1 LRHGLSFARRSATRF
16 SPGPFTTGP
25 NPRAPL
31 VGRARSGN
39 AHGISS
45 ALRSIPWRR
54 VPAFLR
60 FIPTCRFALRAS
72 HKSPADFY
80 GRPVAH
86 VSSFP
91 IRKVFQMRPAFAN
104 GATPTDFWVVLPRPS
119 RAGFV
124 VFSRAC
130 RMPFQRHVIVCS
142 RARHRARSRTAIRR
156 SLTFRWLP
164 SAHGFFGQLMQWTC
178 ARAHSKR
185 VSQSSIEQQRRHPCR
200 RRPFSV
206 FGRFAPSRSE
216 RSRSSHSRSWGR
228 ASVSERLPV

>member
-119 RAGFV
+119 RAGAPSPVDCFQQ
-124 VFSRAC
+124 SAASLARARQSC
-130 RMPFQRHVIVCS
+130 HGLRGLLSGMSDAVS
-142 RARHRARSRTAIRR
+142 AARHRVLPRS
-156 SLTFRWLP
+156 P
-164 SAHGFFGQLMQWTC
+164 SSA
-178 ARAHSKR
+178 
-185 VSQSSIEQQRRHPCR
+185 
-200 RRPFSV
+200 
-206 FGRFAPSRSE
+206 
-216 RSRSSHSRSWGR
+216 
-228 ASVSERLPV
+228 